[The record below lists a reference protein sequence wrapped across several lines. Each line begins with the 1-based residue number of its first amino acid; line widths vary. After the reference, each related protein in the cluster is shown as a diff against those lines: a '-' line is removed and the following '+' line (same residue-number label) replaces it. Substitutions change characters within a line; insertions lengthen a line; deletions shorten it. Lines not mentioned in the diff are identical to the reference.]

1 MNKNKA
7 IKEIEENIKRIQNNI
22 SFMQTNI
29 STLED
34 KLENLKKEQP
44 TKERVFGDV
53 IIGGSEEGYY
63 TPLIYA
69 DDAIVRGW
77 TACCEENYTYDYPVY
92 KNSED
97 ASKMS
102 QALNTMLRLRT
113 MEGVVNDCYS
123 VGKWYILIQEEDIT
137 VTKYNFLKGYV
148 SPAFDTKESAQKAID
163 VIGRDVLEQMFK
175 VLGGFSD

>member
-7 IKEIEENIKRIQNNI
+7 IKEIEENIKCIQNNI

-29 STLED
+29 SALED
-34 KLENLKKEQP
+34 KLENLKNGQP

-53 IIGGSEEGYY
+53 IVGGSEDEYY
-63 TPLIYA
+63 TPIICNNKY
-69 DDAIVRGW
+69 
-77 TACCEENYTYDYPVY
+77 CEKLKAFNKEHYTYKYPVY
-92 KNSED
+92 KNPDD
-97 ASKMS
+97 ASNMS
-102 QALNTMLRLRT
+102 QALNTVLRLRT
-113 MEGVVNDCYS
+113 MEGVVNDCYLT
-123 VGKWYILIQEEDIT
+123 GKWYILIQEEDIA